1 MLSNIEPV
9 NNEMLIMPYLRTGMC
24 ADMRMDM
31 GADVRMDIG
40 AHVRMDLGADMS
52 QAHSTNRWTNTDR
65 DFTHVLG
72 RVFGRACVRAL
83 RALCACAH
91 SCNACVVHCA
101 EV

>member
-9 NNEMLIMPYLRTGMC
+9 NNEMLIMPYLHTGMC
-24 ADMRMDM
+24 ADKRTDM
-31 GADVRMDIG
+31 GAD
-40 AHVRMDLGADMS
+40 VRMDLGADMS
-52 QAHSTNRWTNTDR
+52 QAHATNRWTNTDR